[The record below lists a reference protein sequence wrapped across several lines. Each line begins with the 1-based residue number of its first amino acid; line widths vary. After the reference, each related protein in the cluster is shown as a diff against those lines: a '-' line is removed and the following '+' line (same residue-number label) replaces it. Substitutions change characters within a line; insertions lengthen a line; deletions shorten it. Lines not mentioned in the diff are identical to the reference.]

1 MSSTTKLHIFLA
13 EILFYVFDQN
23 PSFLSSLFL
32 PVLVKFC
39 FSLRDFGANS
49 HSFSIFE

>member
-13 EILFYVFDQN
+13 QIPTYVFDQN
-23 PSFLSSLFL
+23 PSFLPHFFL
-32 PVLVKFC
+32 PVLVKFR

-49 HSFSIFE
+49 QNFNTF